1 MGLRSFL
8 LVAAVAAGSLVA
20 GSAQGGAEKLAVHAL
35 YYKRPCGEAPAKQV
49 QPTSVSAGTVVLDRA
64 GNGRPVRVSLLE
76 GKTSPAS
83 FSLAGHGPVKATLVL
98 ETPRI
103 RVVEGSP
110 SLSAQQIPLGTAT
123 AHAGKLSF
131 SVGRSDE
138 DNGHVNTL
146 IELQR
151 AARVAAE
158 TAPRQL
164 PLLIAKVYDG
174 EPAKRPWVAYDAPNI
189 IHVGRGPRGYQGTAD
204 TDAQWEG
211 APLAHEY
218 GHFLLHEIAPDDPN
232 ATGDHDVARS
242 YPKLPTLAWSEG
254 FPFRLRRRR
263 PPDWGGRLYINCG
276 RPYANFA
283 STPAVPALA
292 TAEDKRYA
300 QSNETR
306 AGGVAYQ
313 LIGHLGG
320 GKAGLRRLLAA
331 LPRYK
336 RGGHSVWT
344 LRDLR
349 DLAAQQLDKTAA
361 DHAAVDR
368 IFVGQGVSW
377 SQGIAIAVDR
387 ANFPQE
393 VAASSELVVRV
404 TGPGGFD
411 CTSKADIDPATTA
424 KLDSGIAI
432 GTKVADGGLSFS
444 ADDDCYLVSGD
455 GKLPDD
461 PPRTLFGDR
470 ATMPFPFL
478 SSLAH
483 WSGKFTVL
491 AKYVC
496 EFDDRLG
503 PREVFQCPTTIG
515 VVAGPTSPYLLTLV
529 PELRAPKRMTLTR
542 NVECPGR
549 QIRRRWSL
557 PAPRPGQPDRLR
569 DGTAVSARRRGLL
582 LWPLL
587 LVGCLVLAGFR
598 DGRAARSGAVVGW
611 GCQYPAGYAADNHGQ
626 CSVPPAARKGIVA
639 VSAGQFA
646 HSLALTTSGRAI
658 AWGCRGKDFGQ
669 CRVPATATTGVVSVA
684 AGWLHSLAL
693 KRDGSVVAW
702 GCGGPGIGYDHGQ
715 CDVPAAAR
723 SGVKAIAAGDTH
735 SLALQKDG
743 SVVAW
748 GCTHPVGGVPSA
760 GQCRVPAAARSGVT
774 AIAANSA
781 DSLALR
787 KNGSVVAWGCG
798 ELDHELRAVP
808 RPTGGAVGRDGD
820 RRRLHAQAWR

>member
-1 MGLRSFL
+1 M
-8 LVAAVAAGSLVA
+8 
-20 GSAQGGAEKLAVHAL
+20 
-35 YYKRPCGEAPAKQV
+35 
-49 QPTSVSAGTVVLDRA
+49 
-64 GNGRPVRVSLLE
+64 
-76 GKTSPAS
+76 
-83 FSLAGHGPVKATLVL
+83 KATLVL

-110 SLSAQQIPLGTAT
+110 SSSAQQIPLGTAT

-164 PLLIAKVYDG
+164 PLLIARSTTASRPSAPGSPTTRQTSSTSAAARAATKAPPTPTPSGRVRRSPTSTG
-174 EPAKRPWVAYDAPNI
+174 TSSSTRSPPTIRTRPATTTS
-189 IHVGRGPRGYQGTAD
+189 RGPTPSCRPSPGVKAS
-204 TDAQWEG
+204 
-211 APLAHEY
+211 L
-218 GHFLLHEIAPDDPN
+218 
-232 ATGDHDVARS
+232 
-242 YPKLPTLAWSEG
+242 
-254 FPFRLRRRR
+254 FRLRRRR

-478 SSLAH
+478 SAS
-483 WSGKFTVL
+483 
-491 AKYVC
+491 
-496 EFDDRLG
+496 
-503 PREVFQCPTTIG
+503 PT
-515 VVAGPTSPYLLTLV
+515 
-529 PELRAPKRMTLTR
+529 
-542 NVECPGR
+542 
-549 QIRRRWSL
+549 
-557 PAPRPGQPDRLR
+557 
-569 DGTAVSARRRGLL
+569 
-582 LWPLL
+582 
-587 LVGCLVLAGFR
+587 
-598 DGRAARSGAVVGW
+598 GRASSR
-611 GCQYPAGYAADNHGQ
+611 
-626 CSVPPAARKGIVA
+626 CSPST
-639 VSAGQFA
+639 SA
-646 HSLALTTSGRAI
+646 SSTI
-658 AWGCRGKDFGQ
+658 A
-669 CRVPATATTGVVSVA
+669 
-684 AGWLHSLAL
+684 
-693 KRDGSVVAW
+693 
-702 GCGGPGIGYDHGQ
+702 
-715 CDVPAAAR
+715 
-723 SGVKAIAAGDTH
+723 
-735 SLALQKDG
+735 
-743 SVVAW
+743 
-748 GCTHPVGGVPSA
+748 
-760 GQCRVPAAARSGVT
+760 
-774 AIAANSA
+774 
-781 DSLALR
+781 
-787 KNGSVVAWGCG
+787 
-798 ELDHELRAVP
+798 
-808 RPTGGAVGRDGD
+808 
-820 RRRLHAQAWR
+820 